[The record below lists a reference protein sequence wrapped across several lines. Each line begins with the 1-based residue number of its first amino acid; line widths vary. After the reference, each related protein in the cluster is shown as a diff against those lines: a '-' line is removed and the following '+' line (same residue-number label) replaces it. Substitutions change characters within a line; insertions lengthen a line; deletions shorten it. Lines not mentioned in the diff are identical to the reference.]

1 MGCRLLML
9 LALLLAAP
17 VFAEEAPAVR
27 TYPPKV
33 HNSACSLAESMAN
46 KMRMLGVNT
55 GQSAE
60 QDCRK
65 LAPTMGDADL
75 AEFIRCCVARLTAGP
90 ATAPAK
96 P

>member
-1 MGCRLLML
+1 MMV
-9 LALLLAAP
+9 LALILAAP
-17 VFAEEAPAVR
+17 VLAEDAPTVR

-33 HNSACSLAESMAN
+33 HNSACSLAESMAS
-46 KMRMLGVNT
+46 KMRMLGANT

-75 AEFIRCCVARLTAGP
+75 AEFMRCCVARMTAGP